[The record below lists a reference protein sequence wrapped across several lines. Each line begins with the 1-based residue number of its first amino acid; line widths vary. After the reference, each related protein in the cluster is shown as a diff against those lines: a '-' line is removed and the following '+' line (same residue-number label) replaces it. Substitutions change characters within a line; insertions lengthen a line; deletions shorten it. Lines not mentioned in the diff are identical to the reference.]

1 MQDHVQ
7 FSNFGL
13 ERSTQEAYV
22 VALFEDFTREKLS
35 VRYVTMNDSS
45 RQMRE
50 DWMMSTFRTYD
61 EYEFVENDTRFFS
74 SVNAA
79 YDVLVIGGNDPARLG
94 SIIRAN
100 RPVLA
105 SKIKICLMSRSNSH
119 KRARVLTHGFDDAI
133 DITRVSPAEALA
145 RILAIRRRQQISLEE
160 TERLRD
166 FQTRLGKV
174 CRLDDLTPRQRQAIE
189 ILFRNKGRIISYQTM
204 IDEIGGFRREIT
216 AANLKVIICKLR
228 KNLIGG
234 ARVLSVPRSGYQ
246 LVTEGAAPV
255 G

>member
-1 MQDHVQ
+1 MQFAD
-7 FSNFGL
+7 FGFD
-13 ERSTQEAYV
+13 RPIHDAYV
-22 VALFEDFTREKLS
+22 ISLLEEFVSLGLS

-50 DWMMSTFRTYD
+50 DWMDATFRTF
-61 EYEFVENDTRFFS
+61 EEFEFVENDTRFFS
-74 SVNAA
+74 SVNSQF
-79 YDVLVIGGNDPARLG
+79 DVLVIGGNDPARLG
-94 SIIRAN
+94 TILRAN

-133 DITRVSPAEALA
+133 DITRVYPAEGLA
-145 RILAIRRRQQISLEE
+145 RILAIRRRQQISHEE

-166 FQTRLGKV
+166 FQARLRDV

-189 ILFRNKGRIISYQTM
+189 ILFRNKGRVVSYHTM

-234 ARVLSVPRSGYQ
+234 NRVLSVPRSGYQ
-246 LVTEGAAPV
+246 LVAEEVTSAS
-255 G
+255 

>member
-1 MQDHVQ
+1 MQEHVQ
-7 FSNFGL
+7 FSEFDL
-13 ERSTQEAYV
+13 EGATVEAYV
-22 VALFEDFTREKLS
+22 DALFYDFARENLS

-50 DWMMSTFRTYD
+50 HWMKDTFRSFDQYD
-61 EYEFVENDTRFFS
+61 FVDNDTRFFS
-74 SVNAA
+74 SIQSDF
-79 YDVLVIGGNDPARLG
+79 DVVVIGGNDPARLG

-133 DITRVSPAEALA
+133 DITRVPPAEALA
-145 RILAIRRRQQISLEE
+145 RILAIRRRQQISMEA
-160 TERLRD
+160 TERQRD
-166 FQTRLGKV
+166 FQTRLRQI

-189 ILFRNKGRIISYQTM
+189 ILFRSKGRIVTYGTM

-246 LVTEGAAPV
+246 LVAEGV
-255 G
+255 GPAG